1 VVVGSIVFYGWVRKG
16 LRTLEDDGL
25 AAPA

>member
-1 VVVGSIVFYGWVRKG
+1 VLVGSIVFYGWMRKG
-16 LRTLEDDGL
+16 LRALEDDAP